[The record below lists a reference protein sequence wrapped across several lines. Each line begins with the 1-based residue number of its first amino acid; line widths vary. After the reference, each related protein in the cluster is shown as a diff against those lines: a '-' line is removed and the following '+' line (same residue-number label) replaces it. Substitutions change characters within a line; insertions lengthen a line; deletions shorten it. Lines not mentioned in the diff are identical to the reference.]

1 MNNELPKDSLF
12 IRAGSHRASHKVD
25 CALGRHPQQWHSCY
39 ERHAIEI
46 RPDEWD
52 KVKSITGVTKAR
64 IAKPESLHPCW
75 KTDIGQRKL
84 SQ

>member
-12 IRAGSHRASHKVD
+12 IRAGSHRARHKID
-25 CALGRHPQQWHSCY
+25 CALGREARHWYSFH

-52 KVKSITGVTKAR
+52 KVKHIRGVTKAR
-64 IAKPESLHPCW
+64 IAKPQDLHPCW
-75 KTDIGQRKL
+75 KM
-84 SQ
+84 